1 MQTGIRQNR
10 KRLFLAK
17 VRSQVIRIAKAQK
30 HKAESL
36 SLIVTSK
43 SEMQSR
49 QTRARQNQKQNQRGV
64 EYNFSIDW
72 LTQNR
77 RKIKINVLTG

>member
-1 MQTGIRQNR
+1 MYGNR

-36 SLIVTSK
+36 SLIVIV
-43 SEMQSR
+43 SR
-49 QTRARQNQKQNQRGV
+49 YQ
-64 EYNFSIDW
+64 
-72 LTQNR
+72 
-77 RKIKINVLTG
+77 